1 MEDIKSVAVTD
12 LGYMDSDAVVTTD
25 KKVAYATIIG
35 TTIEWYDY
43 FIYAAVAGLVFNQLF
58 FAPAGPVMAN
68 LLVFASIGIS
78 FLFRP
83 LGAFIAGHYGDKL
96 GRRGMLVLTL
106 VLMGGGN
113 RIDWLVTDLCNYWYC
128 STDYS
133 DSTTYYSRDF
143 SRR

>member
-1 MEDIKSVAVTD
+1 MDQIKSVALTD
-12 LGYMDSDAVVTTD
+12 VNAIPQQVHTQAD

-58 FAPAGPVMAN
+58 FAPAGPVVAN

-96 GRRGMLVLTL
+96 GRRAMLVITL
-106 VLMGGGN
+106 NLSS
-113 RIDWLVTDLCNYWYC
+113 I
-128 STDYS
+128 
-133 DSTTYYSRDF
+133 
-143 SRR
+143 